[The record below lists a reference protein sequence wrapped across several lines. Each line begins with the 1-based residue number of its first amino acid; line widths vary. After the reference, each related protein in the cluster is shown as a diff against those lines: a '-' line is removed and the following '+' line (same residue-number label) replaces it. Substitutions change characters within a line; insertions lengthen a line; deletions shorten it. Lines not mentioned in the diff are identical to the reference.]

1 MIEFA
6 NDKVFQQIDG
16 LKTSYKTILLKKFK
30 SNPPLVTINLLSNIT
45 DTSPK
50 VTIQITIRLHNNYN
64 PPVGNNNLMPLLL
77 LQFFPCFIYPVNMTQ

>member
-50 VTIQITIRLHNNYN
+50 VTIQITTSKI
-64 PPVGNNNLMPLLL
+64 
-77 LQFFPCFIYPVNMTQ
+77 T